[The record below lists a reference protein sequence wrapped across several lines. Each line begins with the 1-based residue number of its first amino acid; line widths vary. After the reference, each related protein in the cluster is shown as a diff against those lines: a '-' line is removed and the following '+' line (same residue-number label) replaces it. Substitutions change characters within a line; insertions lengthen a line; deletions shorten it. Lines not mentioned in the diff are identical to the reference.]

1 MKGCFLSLAVLIF
14 GFFAVLAIARSEN
27 AAETEKLANMPLY
40 ENVEY
45 VQVAAGDLIK
55 QRLKDPDS
63 YKFVD
68 MQEQPS
74 TKQGEKLFVVTYRD
88 KNGFGGYNVGEALF
102 SCDKDNLTLLSIK
115 GR

>member
-14 GFFAVLAIARSEN
+14 GFFAILAIARSEN
-27 AAETEKLANMPLY
+27 EADTERLANTPLY
-40 ENVEY
+40 ENTEY
-45 VQVAAGDLIK
+45 VQVAAGDLIQ

-74 TKQGEKLFVVTYRD
+74 TKQGEKLFVVTYRA
-88 KNGFGGYNVGEALF
+88 KNGFGGYNEGQALF
-102 SCDKDNLTLLSIK
+102 SCDKDNLTLISIK
-115 GR
+115 GL

>member
-1 MKGCFLSLAVLIF
+1 MKGCLLSLAVLIF

-27 AAETEKLANMPLY
+27 EAETEKLASTPLY

-45 VQVAAGDLIK
+45 VEAAAGDLIQ

-63 YKFVD
+63 YDFVD

-74 TKQGEKLFVVTYRD
+74 TKQGEKLFVVTYRA
-88 KNGFGGYNVGEALF
+88 KNGFGGYNEGQALF
-102 SCDKDNLTLLSIK
+102 SCDKENLTLISIK
-115 GR
+115 GL